1 MAHSLTNKE
10 FMMMISGVISLILC
24 ILLFIDPIL
33 YFKVVERHGPQNK
46 TWPGSG
52 YWLMWKYRKY
62 NQG

>member
-1 MAHSLTNKE
+1 
-10 FMMMISGVISLILC
+10 MMISGVISLILC